1 MSSSS
6 SSDMN
11 FMDLLFSRED
21 AFLKDVVKDEPFV
34 DHNYTDD
41 AITVSVSNARSQP
54 ALSMTRITLSWINV
68 ELSYNNLRYFRRK
81 LLPIVVPFK
90 ILFRTKNQFLW
101 PSSVK
106 LTKYRLFVVFL
117 SHRTDF
123 LISSRFNLVTRNLLD
138 F

>member
-41 AITVSVSNARSQP
+41 AITVSFKRTV
-54 ALSMTRITLSWINV
+54 TTGFINDT
-68 ELSYNNLRYFRRK
+68 NN
-81 LLPIVVPFK
+81 
-90 ILFRTKNQFLW
+90 
-101 PSSVK
+101 
-106 LTKYRLFVVFL
+106 FVV
-117 SHRTDF
+117 
-123 LISSRFNLVTRNLLD
+123 NKC
-138 F
+138 